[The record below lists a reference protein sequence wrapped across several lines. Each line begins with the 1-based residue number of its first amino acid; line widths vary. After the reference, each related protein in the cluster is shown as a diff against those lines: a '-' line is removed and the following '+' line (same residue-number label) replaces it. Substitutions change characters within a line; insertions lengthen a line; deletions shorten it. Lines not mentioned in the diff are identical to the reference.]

1 MWAGENKQREKKE
14 GKNIHMPI
22 CAVHMAA
29 MSLKQKYI

>member
-14 GKNIHMPI
+14 GKNIHM
-22 CAVHMAA
+22 HMAA